1 MNGTTRAMT
10 PVDAAWLHID
20 GPVNLAQVTGILL
33 TDEPL
38 DFGRVKEV
46 YRRRLCRFDR
56 FRQRVVEPPL
66 PLAAPRWE
74 DVRHFD
80 VEQQMHHL
88 ALPAPHDRAALLDL
102 VSDLASTPL
111 DRQAP
116 LWQVHVVD
124 HVEGGSAL
132 VMRFHHCLGDGTA
145 MMAVSRALFDETP
158 DAPAAPPPR
167 ARPAPAHPQA
177 GLLDRLVGPV
187 LEAALSAQGLKG
199 SLQAGL
205 EAARHPARVA
215 ELVQAAGRAASAA
228 SVLLDELRKPPDP
241 RSPLKGDFGAGKR
254 VAWSEPV
261 SIEEIKAVGRSC
273 EAKVNDV
280 LVAAATGAL
289 RGYLRQR
296 GFDVDHATLRAMVP
310 VDLRPRDRALE
321 LGNEF
326 GLVIL
331 ELPIRASRPLDRLR
345 VTRDHMDALKR
356 SPEALAIRTLLG
368 IFGRGPKLLE
378 DVAVDLFGRQASLV
392 VSNVAGPRER
402 LYLAGVPIRRM
413 MFWVPH
419 PGRQLGMG
427 ISILS
432 YDGFASLTVIADAR
446 LVPDPEAITR
456 RFDQEFRRL
465 RRAAPRR
472 TPRPALRMV
481 V

>member
-1 MNGTTRAMT
+1 MNGTTQAMT

-20 GPVNLAQVTGILL
+20 GPANLAQVTGILL
-33 TDEPL
+33 TDRPL

-66 PLAAPRWE
+66 PLSPPRWE
-74 DVRHFD
+74 EVKHFD

-88 ALPAPHDRAALLDL
+88 ALPAPHDKAALMDL

-111 DRQAP
+111 DRRAP

-124 HVEGGSAL
+124 EVEGGSAL

-145 MMAVSRALFDETP
+145 MMAVSRELFDDSE
-158 DAPAAPPPR
+158 DAPAAAPPR
-167 ARPAPAHPQA
+167 APRPARPHPQA

-187 LEAALSAQGLKG
+187 LEAATSARGIAG

-215 ELVQAAGRAASAA
+215 ELVEAAGRAASAA
-228 SVLLDELRKPPDP
+228 SLLFDELRKPPDP
-241 RSPLKGDFGAGKR
+241 RSPLKGDFGSRKR

-261 SIEEIKAVGRSC
+261 SIGEIKAVGRSC

-321 LGNEF
+321 LGNDF

-331 ELPIRASRPLDRLR
+331 ELPIRAQRPLDRLR

-368 IFGRGPKLLE
+368 LFGRGPKLLE
-378 DVAVDLFGRQASLV
+378 DAAVDLFGSRASLV
-392 VSNVAGPRER
+392 MSNVAGPRGR

-432 YDGFASLTVIADAR
+432 YDGFATLTVIADAR

-465 RRAAPRR
+465 RESARRR
-472 TPRPALRMV
+472 TPGKPAR
-481 V
+481 

>member
-1 MNGTTRAMT
+1 MNGTTQAMT

-20 GPVNLAQVTGILL
+20 GPANLAQVTGILL

-38 DFGRVKEV
+38 DFARVKEV

-66 PLAAPRWE
+66 PLGTPRWE
-74 DVRHFD
+74 DVPHFD
-80 VEQQMHHL
+80 VEQQMHRL
-88 ALPAPHDRAALLDL
+88 ALPAPHGKAALMDL

-124 HVEGGSAL
+124 GVERGSAL

-145 MMAVSRALFDETP
+145 MMAVSRELFDAAEDAET
-158 DAPAAPPPR
+158 APPPR
-167 ARPAPAHPQA
+167 PRSSPPHPQA

-187 LEAALSAQGLKG
+187 LD
-199 SLQAGL
+199 
-205 EAARHPARVA
+205 
-215 ELVQAAGRAASAA
+215 AASAA
-228 SVLLDELRKPPDP
+228 SVLLEELRKPPDP
-241 RSPLKGDFGAGKR
+241 RSPLKGAFGPRKR

-261 SIEEIKAVGRSC
+261 SIEEIKAVGHSC
-273 EAKVNDV
+273 SAKVNDV
-280 LVAAATGAL
+280 LVAAAAGAL
-289 RGYLRQR
+289 RGYLRGR
-296 GFDVDHATLRAMVP
+296 GFDVEHDTLRAMVP

-331 ELPIRASRPLDRLR
+331 ELPICASRPLDRLR

-356 SPEALAIRTLLG
+356 SPEAVAIRALLG

-378 DVAVDLFGRQASLV
+378 DVAVDLFGSRASLV
-392 VSNVAGPRER
+392 MSNVAGPRDR

-432 YDGFASLTVIADAR
+432 YHGSATLTVIADAR

-456 RFDQEFRRL
+456 RFDQEFRLLRKAAL
-465 RRAAPRR
+465 RRVQ
-472 TPRPALRMV
+472 RMRAR
-481 V
+481 